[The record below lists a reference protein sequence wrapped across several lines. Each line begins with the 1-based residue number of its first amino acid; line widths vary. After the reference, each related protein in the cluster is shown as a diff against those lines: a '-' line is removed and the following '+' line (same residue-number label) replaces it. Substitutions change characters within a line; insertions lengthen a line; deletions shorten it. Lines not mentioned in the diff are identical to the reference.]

1 MNGDAVW
8 WFGLVESSNSFT
20 LQELQEGSIE
30 VYREIEKS
38 GKRERKRIR
47 YVVQK
52 KEKVSL
58 N

>member
-1 MNGDAVW
+1 MW
-8 WFGLVESSNSFT
+8 WFGLVEISNSFT
-20 LQELQEGSIE
+20 LPELQERSIE
-30 VYREIEKS
+30 PYREIEK
-38 GKRERKRIR
+38 GKKERKRIR